1 MSRITVVND
10 NPEFLEL
17 VGEILT
23 DERHVVTLVDGDGAD
38 ALARVKES
46 RPELLLIDLRM
57 GGDELHGW
65 HMALQ
70 VRADADLASVPV
82 LVCSAD
88 VRAMTTIGEKL
99 ETTRLVALLQKP
111 FSIDDLTAKI
121 DELLAA
127 AAAA

>member
-1 MSRITVVND
+1 VA
-10 NPEFLEL
+10 
-17 VGEILT
+17 G
-23 DERHVVTLVDGDGAD
+23 
-38 ALARVKES
+38 
-46 RPELLLIDLRM
+46 
-57 GGDELHGW
+57 
-65 HMALQ
+65 
-70 VRADADLASVPV
+70 DLAAVPV